1 MVRGQSI
8 TNSNSE
14 ERRLV
19 EEIEAL
25 IEELELLKGEG
36 SVILV
41 VVNSRDVKERL
52 INKIDERFNAEV
64 LEVKSGQEI
73 INTLKKGGD
82 LEVLVLVLPDELT
95 EDILNALNNYRELFY
110 RCGFPSVVV
119 CNLDALGKII
129 KDAPD
134 FWRYRG
140 SVYDLTVSKV
150 NEILDLFLRSPLTR
164 KFRNLDEIDRFI
176 EMCNHLLNIVKNDD
190 EKARLLIELAD
201 AYLHKSGLTEDEKDL
216 KIAED
221 LLKKA
226 IDTAKSDNYKGLALL
241 LYSVLLI
248 GKGELE
254 KAIEIIECMKDLEYR
269 GSLGLI
275 ILTLRISRLFSLL
288 IEFLRKE
295 IVEKKYRKEVVQ
307 KVLSELTELSKD
319 VPSYLKPLIEPHIAE
334 LYMLLGEYGKA
345 EESLKKA
352 LKLAEEAKD
361 QSLIC
366 QIYLKLARLYI
377 TMGNFKKA
385 KDFAEKALKI
395 AEELKNEFLI
405 KEAKD
410 LLERIRND

>member
-1 MVRGQSI
+1 MVRGQSV
-8 TNSNSE
+8 TDSNSE
-14 ERRLV
+14 ERRII

-36 SVILV
+36 SVILA

-73 INTLKKGGD
+73 IDTLKKD
-82 LEVLVLVLPDELT
+82 SNFEVLVLVLPDELT

-110 RCGFPSVVV
+110 RCGFPSVVI
-119 CNLDALGKII
+119 CNLDALNKII

-150 NEILDLFLRSPLTR
+150 GEVLYLFLSSPLTR
-164 KFRNLDEIDRFI
+164 EFRNLEEIDRFI
-176 EMCNHLLNIVKNDD
+176 NMCNRLLSIVKNDD
-190 EKARLLIELAD
+190 ERARLLIELAD
-201 AYLHKSGLTEDEKDL
+201 AYLHKSRLTGNEKDL
-216 KIAED
+216 KMAED
-221 LLKKA
+221 LLIKA
-226 IDTAKSDNYKGLALL
+226 IDTAKNDNYKGLALL

-248 GKGELE
+248 NRGELE
-254 KAIEIIECMKDLEYR
+254 KAIKIIESMKNLKYKGR
-269 GSLGLI
+269 LGSI
-275 ILTLRISRLFSLL
+275 IHLSSTLQLSLF
-288 IEFLRKE
+288 EMYFLSKLFKLFKE
-295 IVEKKYRKEVVQ
+295 IKEEF
-307 KVLSELTELSKD
+307 KLSEGVSSHLEHSIKLL
-319 VPSYLKPLIEPHIAE
+319 YMAIQ
-334 LYMLLGEYGKA
+334 YMLLEEYGKA

-352 LKLAEEAKD
+352 LKFAEEAKD
-361 QSLIC
+361 RSLIC
-366 QIYLKLARLYI
+366 RTYLNFARLYI
-377 TMGNFKKA
+377 AMGNLKKA

-410 LLERIRND
+410 LLERIRNG